1 MDNMNYLEKTHI
13 DKIQK
18 VYHDYVEMD
27 RFSKVIT
34 NQEIIDNNC
43 LLSIQTYID
52 TLATDEPTLTIEES
66 LQQWQSH
73 SISTNSIVQTLS
85 NLL

>member
-27 RFSKVIT
+27 KFSKVIT
-34 NQEIIDNNC
+34 NQEITDNNC

-52 TLATDEPTLTIEES
+52 TLSTDEPTLTIEES
-66 LQQWQSH
+66 LQHWQSQ
-73 SISTNSIVQTLS
+73 SMSTNSIVQTLS